1 MKLIANNKKAS
12 FNYFLSDFIQAG
24 IVLEGSEV
32 KSLRLGYANL
42 DDSFV
47 FLKDGEVFLKNA
59 YIKPYEKSSSYI
71 PDSRR
76 SRKLL
81 LNKMEIVRLEQKM
94 RQKGFSCVPTKIY
107 FQGGFVKVEI
117 ALAKGKK
124 LYDKRDT
131 LKEKSV
137 QREIQNISKNFSK
150 NVNI

>member
-24 IVLEGSEV
+24 IVLEGREV
-32 KSLRLGYANL
+32 KSLRLGHANL

-59 YIKPYEKSSSYI
+59 YIKPYEKSSSYT

-150 NVNI
+150 IVNI

>member
-1 MKLIANNKKAS
+1 MGLM
-12 FNYFLSDFIQAG
+12 
-24 IVLEGSEV
+24 
-32 KSLRLGYANL
+32 
-42 DDSFV
+42 
-47 FLKDGEVFLKNA
+47 
-59 YIKPYEKSSSYI
+59 
-71 PDSRR
+71 
-76 SRKLL
+76 KLL